1 MLWKKPANLKYTDLC
16 IFIDENVPKII
27 NPGEN
32 PELENTIYNYLWL
45 LVKALAIK
53 KCMFTDF
60 QDYDMYAFYAANRLF
75 FALRKNQ
82 LNQGKTIKG
91 KLIRPI
97 KSCLNYTK
105 ALLYPMK
112 IEYQRESFREVIEE
126 EFVSKKFDAFA
137 YKERLKNE
145 ARDVH
150 GVTTQ
155 FKEHVRDMI
164 IANGQLLDNI
174 LQKSPFNSST
184 PEYQNLKL
192 SILLTSIQILKTKKK
207 LDAVPQSVILWHLPK
222 SMSSYTK
229 VLLKEFF
236 TALKLEIIDC
246 YKMADISEQDL
257 EHILYSAQEANYNEE
272 SMCNNRWWKWHGICS
287 REMYG

>member
-1 MLWKKPANLKYTDLC
+1 M
-16 IFIDENVPKII
+16 FIDENVPKIV

-53 KCMFTDF
+53 KCMFNDF

-112 IEYQRESFREVIEE
+112 IEYQRESFKEVIEE
-126 EFVSKKFDAFA
+126 EFVSKKFDAFT
-137 YKERLKNE
+137 YKEQLKSS
-145 ARDVH
+145 ARENS
-150 GVTTQ
+150 GVTRQ
-155 FKEHVRDMI
+155 FRAYLQETLGK
-164 IANGQLLDNI
+164 NGHILDKI
-174 LQKSPFNSST
+174 LQKSPFKRGT
-184 PEYQNLKL
+184 PEYQNLKI
-192 SILLTSIQILKTKKK
+192 SILVNSAQILKNNKK
-207 LDAVPQSVILWHLPK
+207 LDVTNQSLILWHLPK
-222 SMSSYTK
+222 SMANYTR

-236 TALKLEIIDC
+236 MELKREIMDC
-246 YKMADISEQDL
+246 YRESDLSDFDL
-257 EHILYSAQEANYNEE
+257 ENILDSAPEVNYNEE
-272 SMCNNRWWKWHGICS
+272 
-287 REMYG
+287 

>member
-1 MLWKKPANLKYTDLC
+1 MLFKKPQDLKYTDLC
-16 IFIDENVPKII
+16 IFVDQNVPKIV

-53 KCMFTDF
+53 KCMFNDF

-82 LNQGKTIKG
+82 TNQGKVIKG

-112 IEYQRESFREVIEE
+112 IEYQRESFKEVIEE

-137 YKERLKNE
+137 YKEQLKSQVINDNE
-145 ARDVH
+145 VSQQLSTYLHEALKH
-150 GVTTQ
+150 N
-155 FKEHVRDMI
+155 VR
-164 IANGQLLDNI
+164 LLDEI
-174 LQKSPFNSST
+174 LEKSPFNKNT
-184 PEYQNLKL
+184 PEYQNLKI
-192 SILLTSIQILKTKKK
+192 SILLTSIQILKNKKK
-207 LDAVPQSVILWHLPK
+207 LEANPQSVILWHLPK
-222 SMSSYTK
+222 SMSGYTK
-229 VLLKEFF
+229 ILLKEFF
-236 TALKLEIIDC
+236 TAIKLEIMDC
-246 YKMADISEQDL
+246 YREASFSDDEL
-257 EHILYSAQEANYNEE
+257 EHILATTSTTGGRFDED
-272 SMCNNRWWKWHGICS
+272 
-287 REMYG
+287 

>member
-1 MLWKKPANLKYTDLC
+1 MLWKKPADMKYTELC
-16 IFIDENVPKII
+16 MYIDANVPNII

-32 PELENTIYNYLWL
+32 PEIENTIYNYLWL

-60 QDYDMYAFYAANRLF
+60 QDYDLYAFYAANRLF
-75 FALRKNQ
+75 FALRKNL

-91 KLIRPI
+91 KQIRPI

-137 YKERLKNE
+137 YKEQLKDR
-145 ARDVH
+145 ARDSS
-150 GVTTQ
+150 GISRQ
-155 FKEHVRDMI
+155 FKQYIKESI
-164 IANGQLLDNI
+164 KNSSKILDEI
-174 LQKSPFNSST
+174 LAKSPFNQT
-184 PEYQNLKL
+184 TAEYRNLKISL
-192 SILLTSIQILKTKKK
+192 LLTSLNILKTKGR
-207 LDAVPQSVILWHLPK
+207 LEANPQSVILWHLPK
-222 SMSSYTK
+222 NMTSYTK

-236 TALKLEIIDC
+236 TALKLEIMEC
-246 YKMADISEQDL
+246 YRSVDLSDTDL
-257 EHILYSAQEANYNEE
+257 ENILYSTAEVPVNEE
-272 SMCNNRWWKWHGICS
+272 
-287 REMYG
+287 

>member
-1 MLWKKPANLKYTDLC
+1 MLWKKPANMKYTDMC
-16 IFIDENVPKII
+16 IFIDENVPKIV

-137 YKERLKNE
+137 YKEQLKE
-145 ARDVH
+145 HARDNA

-155 FKEHVRDMI
+155 FKEHLREALVQNR
-164 IANGQLLDNI
+164 NLLDQI
-174 LQKSPFNSST
+174 LKKSPFNEAT
-184 PEYQNLKL
+184 PEHQNLKI
-192 SILLTSIQILKTKKK
+192 SILLTSLQILKNKKK
-207 LDAVPQSVILWHLPK
+207 LDAAPQSVILWHLPK
-222 SMSSYTK
+222 SMSNYTK

-236 TALKLEIIDC
+236 MALKLEIMDC
-246 YKMADISEQDL
+246 YKTADLDEYVL
-257 EHILYSAQEANYNEE
+257 ENILSAATGVKNNEE
-272 SMCNNRWWKWHGICS
+272 Q
-287 REMYG
+287 Y

>member
-1 MLWKKPANLKYTDLC
+1 MLWKKPADMKYTDMC

-27 NPGEN
+27 NPGEF

-53 KCMFTDF
+53 KCMFKDF

-112 IEYQRESFREVIEE
+112 IEFQRESFKEIIEE

-137 YKERLKNE
+137 YKEQMKNQAKE
-145 ARDVH
+145 SA
-150 GVTTQ
+150 GVTRQ
-155 FKEHVRDMI
+155 FKAHLSETLNKNSLI
-164 IANGQLLDNI
+164 LDKV
-174 LQKSPFNSST
+174 LQRSPFNKGT
-184 PEYQNLKL
+184 PEYQNLKI
-192 SILLTSIQILKTKKK
+192 SILLNSINILKSKKK
-207 LDAVPQSVILWHLPK
+207 LDVANQSIILWHLPK
-222 SMSSYTK
+222 SMSNYTK
-229 VLLKEFF
+229 ILLKEFF
-236 TALKLEIIDC
+236 MELKLEIMEC
-246 YKMADISEQDL
+246 YKYSDICDKDL
-257 EHILYSAQEANYNEE
+257 ENILDSAPEATYEE
-272 SMCNNRWWKWHGICS
+272 H
-287 REMYG
+287 Y

>member
-1 MLWKKPANLKYTDLC
+1 MKYTDMC

-32 PELENTIYNYLWL
+32 PELENTVYNYLWL

-112 IEYQRESFREVIEE
+112 IEYQRESFKEVIEE

-137 YKERLKNE
+137 YKEQLKNE
-145 ARDVH
+145 ARDSA
-150 GVTTQ
+150 GVTDQ
-155 FKEHVRDMI
+155 FKEYLKEAFKQNSLI
-164 IANGQLLDNI
+164 LDQV
-174 LQKSPFNSST
+174 LQKSPFGVNT
-184 PEYQNLKL
+184 PEYQKLKI
-192 SILLTSIQILKTKKK
+192 SILLTSLQILKNKKK
-207 LDAVPQSVILWHLPK
+207 LDASPQSVILWHLPK
-222 SMSSYTK
+222 NMANYTK
-229 VLLKEFF
+229 VLLKEYFM
-236 TALKLEIIDC
+236 ALKLEVMDC
-246 YKMADISEQDL
+246 YKSSDL
-257 EHILYSAQEANYNEE
+257 SDAELETILASTTEVKQNHEE
-272 SMCNNRWWKWHGICS
+272 I
-287 REMYG
+287 Y

>member
-1 MLWKKPANLKYTDLC
+1 MLWKKPSGMKFTDMC
-16 IFIDENVPKII
+16 IFIDENVPKIV
-27 NPGEN
+27 NPGEY

-53 KCMFTDF
+53 KCMFKEF
-60 QDYDMYAFYAANRLF
+60 QDYDMYAFYSANRLYL
-75 FALRKNQ
+75 ALRKNQ

-112 IEYQRESFREVIEE
+112 IEYQRESFREIIEE
-126 EFVSKKFDAFA
+126 EFVSTKFDAIA
-137 YKERLKNE
+137 YKEQLKSQ
-145 ARDVH
+145 ARDDS
-150 GVTTQ
+150 GVTVQ
-155 FKEHVRDMI
+155 FKDYVTAALSRSDVILEEV
-164 IANGQLLDNI
+164 

-184 PEYQNLKL
+184 PEYQNLKI
-192 SILLTSIQILKTKKK
+192 SILLTSLQVLKNKKK
-207 LDAVPQSVILWHLPK
+207 LNAAPQSVVLWHLPK

-246 YKMADISEQDL
+246 YKEADIDETDL
-257 EHILYSAQEANYNEE
+257 ENMLMTATEDWQTNED
-272 SMCNNRWWKWHGICS
+272 
-287 REMYG
+287 

>member
-1 MLWKKPANLKYTDLC
+1 MIWKKPNGMKFTDMC
-16 IFIDENVPKII
+16 IFIDENVPKIV
-27 NPGEN
+27 NPGEH

-53 KCMFTDF
+53 KCMFKNF
-60 QDYDMYAFYAANRLF
+60 EEYDMYAFYSANRLF

-82 LNQGKTIKG
+82 LNQGKIIKG

-112 IEYQRESFREVIEE
+112 IEYQRESFREIIEE
-126 EFVSKKFDAFA
+126 EFVSTKFDAIA
-137 YKERLKNE
+137 YKEQLKNQ
-145 ARDVH
+145 AREDVNINR
-150 GVTTQ
+150 Q
-155 FKEHVRDMI
+155 FKNYVCSALKQSNR
-164 IANGQLLDNI
+164 LLDDI

-184 PEYQNLKL
+184 QEYQNLKI
-192 SILLTSIQILKTKKK
+192 SILLTSIHILKNKKK
-207 LDAVPQSVILWHLPK
+207 LSATPQSVILWHLPK

-236 TALKLEIIDC
+236 TALKLEIMDC
-246 YKMADISEQDL
+246 YKEADISDEDL
-257 EHILYSAQEANYNEE
+257 ENILMTKTEDWNVNED
-272 SMCNNRWWKWHGICS
+272 
-287 REMYG
+287 

>member
-1 MLWKKPANLKYTDLC
+1 MLFKKPNHLKYTDLC
-16 IFIDENVPKII
+16 VFIDQNVPKIV

-32 PELENTIYNYLWL
+32 PELENLIYNYLWL

-60 QDYDMYAFYAANRLF
+60 QEYDMYSFYAANRLF

-112 IEYQRESFREVIEE
+112 IEYQRESFKEVIEE

-137 YKERLKNE
+137 YKEQLKGS
-145 ARDVH
+145 ARESS
-150 GVTTQ
+150 GVTRR
-155 FKEHVRDMI
+155 FKSYLKEAI
-164 IANGQLLDNI
+164 CKNGKLIDEL
-174 LQKSPFNSST
+174 LQKSPFKANT
-184 PEYQNLKL
+184 LEYKNLKI
-192 SILLTSIQILKTKKK
+192 SMLLNSLQILKNNKK
-207 LDAVPQSVILWHLPK
+207 LDISNQSIILWHLPK
-222 SMSSYTK
+222 SMSNYAK
-229 VLLKEFF
+229 ILLKEFF
-236 TALKLEIIDC
+236 MRLKLEIMDC
-246 YKMADISEQDL
+246 YREADLSDFDL
-257 EHILYSAQEANYNEE
+257 DNILDSAPEVTYED
-272 SMCNNRWWKWHGICS
+272 
-287 REMYG
+287 